1 MSINREEIHN
11 ELTAIKTLLT
21 QGLSGVELERNLLV
35 YKALVLSLNLS
46 LNSIPAESDVVPGE
60 QIQSDWTQTDN
71 TLKDFIKNK
80 PTTFTPT
87 AHTHDDRYYTET
99 EIDLALLSKSNTGH
113 THTSSNITDFQTTVS
128 LNSDVAAN
136 TAARHTHSNKTILD
150 AITEAFTTALKT
162 AYDSTVTWI
171 STNGSSLISHLTNT
185 SNPHSVTKTQV
196 GLANVANVDTTT
208 TANITDSL
216 NKRFITDA
224 KKTVLD
230 NTSNTNTGDETT
242 ASIQTKRPLKTVNG
256 ESLEGAGNV
265 AISGSG
271 IADAPND
278 ANAYVRSGLAWVIGY
293 TKTALDT
300 LLSGKAATSHTHT
313 KSDITDFTH
322 SHIIS
327 DVTGLQTALDGK
339 AASSHTHTKSQ
350 ITDFA
355 HTHPQ
360 SEITNLVTDLGN
372 KQATLVSGTNIK
384 TINGESLLGSGNISI
399 AGGSEPTVLRLAA
412 NTPTAA
418 NTTPVNLVGL
428 VFNYLA
434 NSIYVFDMSMFV
446 TPTAATTGCGFQ
458 LDVSTAVTKIG
469 ITFYH
474 QLATS
479 GTLSGGS
486 SVADDVSYGVS
497 SGMAGTTIQ
506 FVNGKGILITGA
518 NPGTAQFRFRSETN
532 AVTTC
537 NADSTI
543 TINKIQ

>member
-11 ELTAIKTLLT
+11 ELTAIKALLT

-35 YKALVLSLNLS
+35 YRALVLSLNLS
-46 LNSIPAESDVVPGE
+46 LNSIPPESDVVPEE
-60 QIQSDWTQTDN
+60 QIQSDWAQTNN

-99 EIDLALLSKSNTGH
+99 EIDLALSSKSNTGH
-113 THTSSNITDFQTTVS
+113 THTSSNISDFQTTVS
-128 LNSDVAAN
+128 LNSNVAAN
-136 TAARHTHSNKTILD
+136 TAARHTHNNKTILD
-150 AITEAFTTALKT
+150 AITEAFTVTLKT

-171 STNGSSLISHLTNT
+171 STNGSNLINHLTNT

-265 AISGSG
+265 VIAGSG

-278 ANAYVRSGLAWVIGY
+278 ANAYVRSGLAWVVGY
-293 TKTALDT
+293 TKAAIDT
-300 LLSGKAATSHTHT
+300 LLS
-313 KSDITDFTH
+313 
-322 SHIIS
+322 
-327 DVTGLQTALDGK
+327 GK

-350 ITDFA
+350 ITDFS

>member
-11 ELTAIKTLLT
+11 ELTAIKALLT

-99 EIDLALLSKSNTGH
+99 EIDLALSSKSNTGH

-128 LNSDVAAN
+128 LNSDVVAN
-136 TAARHTHSNKTILD
+136 TTARHTHSNKTILD
-150 AITEAFTTALKT
+150 AITEAFTVTLKT

-171 STNGSSLISHLTNT
+171 STNGSNLINHLTNT

-265 AISGSG
+265 VIAGSG

-278 ANAYVRSGLAWVIGY
+278 ANAYVRSGLAWVVGY
-293 TKTALDT
+293 TKATIDT
-300 LLSGKAATSHTHT
+300 LLS
-313 KSDITDFTH
+313 
-322 SHIIS
+322 
-327 DVTGLQTALDGK
+327 GK

-350 ITDFA
+350 ITDFS

-399 AGGSEPTVLRLAA
+399 SGGALSYEEAILGTDVVMSTSNLFYDVVSVSLSAGTWLLNAHLTQVRGATTAETIVARLTNKTTNFASQQMYHPSASGAGVALSITKVLVLASPTTIFLQCAT
-412 NTPTAA
+412 NSG
-418 NTTPVNLVGL
+418 N
-428 VFNYLA
+428 A
-434 NSIYVFDMSMFV
+434 NSRVE
-446 TPTAATTGCGFQ
+446 AATTVNTSGNNATI
-458 LDVSTAVTKIG
+458 LTAVKI
-469 ITFYH
+469 I
-474 QLATS
+474 
-479 GTLSGGS
+479 
-486 SVADDVSYGVS
+486 
-497 SGMAGTTIQ
+497 
-506 FVNGKGILITGA
+506 
-518 NPGTAQFRFRSETN
+518 
-532 AVTTC
+532 
-537 NADSTI
+537 
-543 TINKIQ
+543 